1 MCSSSSPSA
10 VTTSAHINHRCLTYF
25 PNERERTAET
35 HSSQLNS
42 ITKRIR
48 SSWNR
53 WWIYWWL
60 GCMLSLCSIPFLISN
75 INIYM
80 TSPKKGIQE
89 MFRQKLEQ
97 ATISYFT
104 TSQANE
110 KLMIDPRGKFK
121 RKCDVLFKNKFV
133 LMVFNIMNNV
143 LSHCDCSEVHSRLVQ
158 WQIHSSQFPGE
169 GRRRI

>member
-1 MCSSSSPSA
+1 MFDILPEWTRKNCWNPFI
-10 VTTSAHINHRCLTYF
+10 TT
-25 PNERERTAET
+25 
-35 HSSQLNS
+35 QLNNK
-42 ITKRIR
+42 T
-48 SSWNR
+48 
-53 WWIYWWL
+53 
-60 GCMLSLCSIPFLISN
+60 CSIVLKQMMDILMAGMHALAVFDSVFNFEHKHLHL
-75 INIYM
+75 
-80 TSPKKGIQE
+80 GIQE

-104 TSQANE
+104 TFQANE